1 MALAV
6 PFLQLLFLP
15 YNPKPKPGLNRVH
28 YPSSLDTLWSFP
40 LSSKSSS
47 IYVPFPNSQKVARIT
62 QLECTSLFFQSS
74 SLWTQLLTDFI
85 FCYLQKAAVNIH
97 AWFSISLNI
106 HLFKLTYLPSS
117 FVYKTVTEGN
127 MSSPTWLYPACS
139 SYHPWDH
146 SSSYLANDWVGSLP
160 VTFLEA
166 DFTKTSDKLRC
177 PIHLGLLTLKSNRY
191 FKVMPLK

>member
-1 MALAV
+1 MC
-6 PFLQLLFLP
+6 PFQIPKRLPELLSWNASVF
-15 YNPKPKPGLNRVH
+15 
-28 YPSSLDTLWSFP
+28 
-40 LSSKSSS
+40 
-47 IYVPFPNSQKVARIT
+47 
-62 QLECTSLFFQSS
+62 FFQSS

-146 SSSYLANDWVGSLP
+146 SSSYLANDWLGCLP
-160 VTFLEA
+160 VRFLEA

-191 FKVMPLK
+191 FKVMPLKENKVLAVA